1 MFLLCNVTHLRLGL
15 GKLFMLGIH
24 ETWTFLTPNQK
35 ELKTK
40 IEPAFF
46 LILNLCSHHHM
57 IQYASHTMARQNDNW
72 LMLALFIRKYGTS
85 YWTPRNT
92 IGGDNQIIFIFWCF
106 IIQDGIFELCL
117 HFGEDYPYEPPTV
130 KFVTEMFHPN
140 VDEYGVFHLYN
151 WSPARGVNPESFFHS
166 GPRSGVQ

>member
-46 LILNLCSHHHM
+46 LILNLCSFLFLIRWAGRKLDKLHDARSWSDPLSDVPYRKTKS
-57 IQYASHTMARQNDNW
+57 ILTRSLMAGGIICYNDQKT
-72 LMLALFIRKYGTS
+72 AIRHRVNKA
-85 YWTPRNT
+85 
-92 IGGDNQIIFIFWCF
+92 IF
-106 IIQDGIFELCL
+106 
-117 HFGEDYPYEPPTV
+117 
-130 KFVTEMFHPN
+130 
-140 VDEYGVFHLYN
+140 
-151 WSPARGVNPESFFHS
+151 SPSFHS
-166 GPRSGVQ
+166 SNVTCPSITHLHAHLPMTLLAVPRISRDNVLAYIVHWA